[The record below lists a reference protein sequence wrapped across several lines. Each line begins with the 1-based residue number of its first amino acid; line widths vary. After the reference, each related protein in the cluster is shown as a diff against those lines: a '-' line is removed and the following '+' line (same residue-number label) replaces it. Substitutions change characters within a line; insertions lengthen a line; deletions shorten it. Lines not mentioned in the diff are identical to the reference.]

1 MFTISF
7 KRYATRRLILLFFA
21 AGGLLSTAAYGQG
34 GENEAQPPI
43 PSAIPADT
51 RLPSV
56 EQALV
61 PEGVFAMQL
70 AEALKLGS
78 SPDETEAE
86 ALLSGLGIEPDNGW
100 ITDYPV
106 TPTLLGDIEKDI
118 VAASEQ
124 GKLSLPKDQALKH
137 FGEVKTRLGLDVK
150 PAPKAPAG
158 LSRKPGKKTLYSYID
173 SQGVTHYTDVYESI
187 PAEYRSSVRTL
198 NLPAA
203 QEISEIPWDSP
214 AGVSVP
220 GYPAPPLPDDIND
233 YYEEQGPPVVTYY
246 SPPAPYDYLYSWTP
260 YPFWSTG
267 VYFPGFFVLNNFHRK
282 ITFNR
287 HPHFVSHHAKV
298 GKHHRHPF
306 SPGPVKGSH
315 AKSKRLAPSPWFST
329 PKARTGAKAIVSH
342 KQNRDRV
349 IPWTI
354 QPRTPAS
361 RKPFATQRRQSRAR
375 ENNPI
380 VIPWDKSPKVG
391 SRGRAPTVIP
401 WDNRP
406 RALHRQ
412 IISPSRARQSQ
423 SFSGRTRSRIH
434 VPQRSYSAPAVREN
448 RMSRPSRS
456 FGSNFSGRSL
466 QRGTVGGFQGSRSIG
481 GHGGGS
487 FRGGARGRR

>member
-1 MFTISF
+1 MFTQSV
-7 KRYATRRLILLFFA
+7 KRYTIRRLILIFA
-21 AGGLLSTAAYGQG
+21 AECLLSMAAYGQG
-34 GENEAQPPI
+34 EENKAQPPI

-56 EQALV
+56 EQTLV

-78 SPDETEAE
+78 SPDEAEAE
-86 ALLSGLGIEPDNGW
+86 ALLSGLGIEPKNGW

-106 TPTLLGDIEKDI
+106 TPTILGDIEKDI

-124 GKLSLPKDQALKH
+124 GKLALPKEQTLKLL
-137 FGEVKTRLGLDVK
+137 GEVKTRLGLDVK
-150 PAPKAPAG
+150 SAPKAPAG

-173 SQGVTHYTDVYESI
+173 SKGVTHYTDIYESI
-187 PAEYRSSVRTL
+187 PTEYRSSVRTL
-198 NLPAA
+198 SLPAA
-203 QEISEIPWDSP
+203 QEISDIPWDSP

-220 GYPAPPLPDDIND
+220 EPLATPIPDDINY

-246 SPPAPYDYLYSWTP
+246 SPPAPYDYLYTWTP

-287 HPHFVSHHAKV
+287 HPHFVRHHAKV
-298 GKHHRHPF
+298 GKRHRHPF

-315 AKSKRLAPSPWFST
+315 AKSKRLTPSPWFST
-329 PKARTGAKAIVSH
+329 PKARTGAKAIVSR
-342 KQNRDRV
+342 KQNRDRA
-349 IPWTI
+349 IPWTT

-361 RKPFATQRRQSRAR
+361 RKPFATQRRHLRAR

-401 WDNRP
+401 WNNKP
-406 RALHRQ
+406 RAFHRQ
-412 IISPSRARQSQ
+412 TIRPSRALPSQ
-423 SFSGRTRSRIH
+423 SFSGRTQSRIH
-434 VPQRSYSAPAVREN
+434 VPQRSYSAPAVRQN

-466 QRGTVGGFQGSRSIG
+466 RRGTLGGFQGSRSIR

-487 FRGGARGRR
+487 SRGGARGRR